1 VHRDIRAAHRAQPT
15 IGQLP
20 RHRWGQA
27 VGHPAQAGT
36 RVLLASKCP
45 RLAVPPG
52 PPHPEPVHR
61 SVTGHGK
68 RQRSAHSRPTHATQH
83 VGEYDNALNQRCGSA
98 RPQRLSCVRS
108 RLELTCEV
116 RHGPESADRQIG
128 ANVTRARTINVR
140 DLRKRNRARAL
151 ATIYHNGP
159 MTRQEIG
166 EATGVS
172 PATVSNLVGDLLEQ
186 GVIVEAG
193 AEDSD
198 GGRPRALLRVKPEYW
213 YVVGVDVGETAIL
226 VELFDLDMQ
235 VRASHSITPIAERL
249 DPEKTAEY
257 VLEGLDRVITYSGVA
272 KEAIL
277 GVGVGVPGLVEHGDD
292 AIIHGENAVV
302 HAQTIGW
309 DGVPF
314 GKMLR
319 RGTALPLFVENG
331 AKTFGQAE
339 KWFGAARDAE
349 NTIIVLLGT
358 GTGVSIFTEGQLYRG
373 ASSSAGEWGHTTVM
387 VDGRTCR
394 CGAKGC
400 LEAYVGG
407 RAIVARYDELCK
419 RTPADSDPDLVARL
433 TAIAEATGS
442 DSSAAKVLQETATYL
457 GVGIANLINLFNPEQ
472 IVIGG
477 WIDQILEDKILP
489 TIREVASR
497 QALRM
502 PFGAVSIIPAR
513 LGRDAVALGAATLPV
528 DDFLAAGA
536 VPSPGPTTRR
546 AIRPILALGNRD

>member
-1 VHRDIRAAHRAQPT
+1 V
-15 IGQLP
+15 
-20 RHRWGQA
+20 
-27 VGHPAQAGT
+27 
-36 RVLLASKCP
+36 S
-45 RLAVPPG
+45 
-52 PPHPEPVHR
+52 
-61 SVTGHGK
+61 
-68 RQRSAHSRPTHATQH
+68 
-83 VGEYDNALNQRCGSA
+83 
-98 RPQRLSCVRS
+98 
-108 RLELTCEV
+108 
-116 RHGPESADRQIG
+116 
-128 ANVTRARTINVR
+128 RARAINVR
-140 DLRKRNRARAL
+140 DLRKRNRAQAL
-151 ATIYHNGP
+151 AAVYHNGP

-172 PATVSNLVGDLLEQ
+172 QATVSNLVGDLLDQ

-198 GGRPRALLRVKPEYW
+198 GGRPRALLRVKPDYR

-235 VRASHSITPIAERL
+235 VQASHSITPTADLL

-257 VLEGLDRVITYSGVA
+257 VLEGLDRVVMYSGRSE
-272 KEAIL
+272 KEIL
-277 GVGVGVPGLVEHGDD
+277 GIGVGVPGLVENGDD
-292 AIIHGENAVV
+292 AVV
-302 HAQTIGW
+302 HAQTVGW

-349 NTIIVLLGT
+349 NAIIVLLGT
-358 GTGVSIFTEGQLYRG
+358 GTGASIFTESELYRG

-387 VDGRTCR
+387 VNGRTCR

-407 RAIVARYDELCK
+407 WAIVARYDEL
-419 RTPADSDPDLVARL
+419 RQQTPAFSDTDLVARL
-433 TAIAEATGS
+433 TAIAEAPS
-442 DSSAAKVLQETATYL
+442 DDQFAAEVLHETATYL
-457 GVGIANLINLFNPEQ
+457 GAGIANLINLFNPER
-472 IVIGG
+472 IVVGG
-477 WIDQILEDKILP
+477 WIDQILEDRLLP
-489 TIREVASR
+489 AIREVASQ

-502 PFGAVSIIPAR
+502 PFSVVSIVPAQ

-528 DDFLAAGA
+528 NDFLTSGA
-536 VPSPGPTTRR
+536 VPPPRKTMRR
-546 AIRPILALGNRD
+546 AMGPIRRADNRS